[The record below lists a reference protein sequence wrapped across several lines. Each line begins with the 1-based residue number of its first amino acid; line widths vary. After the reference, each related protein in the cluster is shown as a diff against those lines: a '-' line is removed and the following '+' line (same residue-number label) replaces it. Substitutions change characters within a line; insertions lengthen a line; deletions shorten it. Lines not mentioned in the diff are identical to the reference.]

1 MNVQCTSMNVEC
13 TYGWAISSLGRE
25 IVYLCVCA
33 RVRVRV
39 LVYICAC
46 VCVWRSFSFV
56 LSVLSVWR
64 ILVVHSKINYIIFHW
79 HHLELIYL
87 FTHRWT
93 GKGTNS
99 CKCYTARMVSITI
112 AALPALG
119 MLAHR
124 DIRLRSPV
132 TEILDYEALSH
143 PPMSHI
149 TPIDSILIEQPWHA
163 RAHIY
168 LMKGSFLIHEWVVS
182 HIRMRC
188 MSQYNGWVNLLK
200 RFYSS
205 EKMQI
210 FRSVHIVDI
219 LMYTYWFARAADA
232 DMHCAVHVWRDVFI
246 CRYM

>member
-13 TYGWAISSLGRE
+13 TYGWAISFLGRE

-33 RVRVRV
+33 RVRVHV

-56 LSVLSVWR
+56 LSVLSVWH

-79 HHLELIYL
+79 HHLEPTYL

-132 TEILDYEALSH
+132 TPTHESHHTHWFNPNRTAVSCSCTHLLDEGVISHTLLSRVTHTNALH
-143 PPMSHI
+143 V
-149 TPIDSILIEQPWHA
+149 TVQRLGE
-163 RAHIY
+163 
-168 LMKGSFLIHEWVVS
+168 LTE
-182 HIRMRC
+182 
-188 MSQYNGWVNLLK
+188 
-200 RFYSS
+200 
-205 EKMQI
+205 
-210 FRSVHIVDI
+210 
-219 LMYTYWFARAADA
+219 TY
-232 DMHCAVHVWRDVFI
+232 I
-246 CRYM
+246 